1 MKKYIKWSALCI
13 ALVVLGIFLWQ
24 RAFVPHMNEEL
35 KDAPVKNSGKQGN
48 VLNVK
53 AVVLKATSLSDNFLV
68 SGSIIPD
75 EEVNLSF
82 ETSGK
87 ITDIF
92 FKEGSHVS
100 AGELLAKINDA
111 PLQAE
116 LRKLESQLKL
126 YTDRMH
132 RQNIL
137 LEKEAVSQ
145 EAFQEAQ
152 TSLAILRAEID
163 GVKAK
168 IAQTELRAPFSGTI
182 GLRQM
187 SVGSYASP
195 STTVAKL
202 TKTNPLKLE
211 FAVPERY
218 TGTLKANTILDFTVE
233 GDMEQRKARI
243 YALNAIVDN
252 DTRTFTVRALYD
264 NSDGKLYPGRYANIS
279 LTTQTFD
286 STLSVPSEAIISE
299 MGIDKVF
306 LYKNGKA
313 EPANITKGLRTESQ
327 VQVLKGVQAG
337 DTVITTGTMQLR
349 MGQRVKI
356 DSVE

>member
-1 MKKYIKWSALCI
+1 MNKYIKW
-13 ALVVLGIFLWQ
+13 GIVAAIVIGAAIMGFRTFTPKVNEDLK
-24 RAFVPHMNEEL
+24 AVPTST
-35 KDAPVKNSGKQGN
+35 KGKQSRE
-48 VLNVK
+48 LNVK
-53 AVVLKATSLSDNFLV
+53 AVIIKESSLSDEFFV

-75 EEVNLSF
+75 EEVDLTF
-82 ETSGK
+82 ETQGK

-92 FKEGSHVS
+92 FKEGSRVS
-100 AGELLAKINDA
+100 KGELLAKINDA

-132 RQNIL
+132 RQNVL

-168 IAQTELRAPFSGTI
+168 IAQTELRAPFDGII
-182 GLRQM
+182 GLRQV
-187 SVGSYASP
+187 SVGSYASS
-195 STTVAKL
+195 STIISKL
-202 TKTNPLKLE
+202 TKTNRLKLQ
-211 FAVPERY
+211 FAIPERY
-218 TGTLKANTILDFTVE
+218 AGTVKTDTPVEFLVE
-233 GDMEQRKARI
+233 GDLEKRTAKI
-243 YALNAIVDN
+243 YAIDSHVDK

-264 NSDGKLYPGRYANIS
+264 NRDGLLVPGRYANIS
-279 LTTQTFD
+279 LTTQTYENAI
-286 STLSVPSEAIISE
+286 SVPSQAIVSE

-306 LYKNGKA
+306 TYKNGKA
-313 EPANITKGLRTESQ
+313 TPVEITKGLRTESV
-327 VQVLKGVQAG
+327 VQVLRGLSVG

-349 MGQRVKI
+349 TGQTVKL
-356 DSVE
+356 DNVQ

>member
-1 MKKYIKWSALCI
+1 MNKFIKWGIVIVII
-13 ALVVLGIFLWQ
+13 AVAIIMGIRTFTPK
-24 RAFVPHMNEEL
+24 VNEDL
-35 KDAPVKNSGKQGN
+35 KAAPTAAKGKQSRD
-48 VLNVK
+48 LNVRAIIVK
-53 AVVLKATSLSDNFLV
+53 ESTLTDEFFV

-75 EEVNLSF
+75 EEVDLTF

-87 ITDIF
+87 ITDIL
-92 FKEGSHVS
+92 FKEGTHVS
-100 AGELLAKINDA
+100 KGELLAKINDA

-132 RQNIL
+132 RQNVL

-168 IAQTELRAPFSGTI
+168 IAQTELRAPFDGII

-187 SVGSYASP
+187 SVGSYAS
-195 STTVAKL
+195 STTTVSKL
-202 TKTNPLKLE
+202 TKTNRLKLE
-211 FAVPERY
+211 FAIPERY
-218 TGTLKANTILDFTVE
+218 AGTVKTDTPINFLVE
-233 GDMEQRKARI
+233 GDLEKRTAKI
-243 YALNAIVDN
+243 YAIDSHVDS

-264 NSDGKLYPGRYANIS
+264 NRDGRLFPGRYANIS
-279 LTTQTFD
+279 LTTQTFENAI
-286 STLSVPSEAIISE
+286 SIPSQAIVSE

-306 LYKNGKA
+306 LYKSGKA
-313 EPANITKGLRTESQ
+313 IPVEITKGLRTESV
-327 VQVLKGVQAG
+327 VQALRGLSAG

-349 MGQRVKI
+349 MGQKVI
-356 DSVE
+356 LDDVQ